1 MNIKLK
7 KIALS
12 AAIGLAA
19 LTSGMA
25 QAETFP
31 EKEVTVVVNYG
42 AGGGTDLS
50 TRSLAEAME
59 EALGK
64 PLKVVNRSGGSGT
77 VGPTFVAFAD
87 NDGYTIGVT
96 SFSPMAVTPHM
107 QDVPYKVDSFRYLG
121 GFARYLTGIAVPA
134 DSPYKTTQDLID
146 AAKSGANIKYGAA
159 SSIESV
165 AITRLA
171 TAAGVEFK
179 WIRYK
184 SGQEVSTAALS
195 KEVDV
200 IVGDPKEIAPFVKT
214 GEMRAIASA
223 SNVRLPGLP
232 DVLTLKE
239 QGFDV
244 ATESYAGIA
253 APAGIDEDKAAIL
266 EAAMKEAFK
275 AQSFQD
281 TLTKLGLEP
290 AYFSG
295 AEYQKLIEDGFAD
308 MGADLAALGITK
320 K

>member
-1 MNIKLK
+1 MHSFSIKN
-7 KIALS
+7 A
-12 AAIGLAA
+12 LAA
-19 LTSGMA
+19 LSVGALVALSGAA
-25 QAETFP
+25 QAEDYP
-31 EKEVTVVVNYG
+31 EKAITMVVNYG

-50 TRSLAEAME
+50 TRSLSEAME
-59 EALGK
+59 KALGQ

-87 NDGYTIGVT
+87 ADGYTIGVT
-96 SFSPMAVTPHM
+96 SFSPMAVTPHF
-107 QDVPYKVDSFRYLG
+107 QDVPYKVESFRYLG

-134 DSPYKTTQDLID
+134 DSPYQTIQELVD
-146 AAKSGANIKYGAA
+146 AAKSGTSIKYGAA

-165 AITRLA
+165 AMSRLA
-171 TAAGVEFK
+171 KAAGVNFK

-195 KEVDV
+195 KQVDV

-214 GEMRAIASA
+214 GEMRALASA

-232 DVLTLKE
+232 DVPTLKE

-253 APAGIDEDKAAIL
+253 APAGIDEAKAEVL
-266 EAAMKEAFK
+266 EAAMKEAFD
-275 AQSFQD
+275 APSFRA
-281 TLTKLGLEP
+281 TLKKLGLEP

-295 AEYQKLIEDGFAD
+295 ADYQTLIEEGYAD
-308 MGADLAALGITK
+308 FGVDLKALGLAK
-320 K
+320 